1 MKASLALKFDPFYT
15 PLFFRLSL
23 SLSLHNC
30 HHSRLSDPNP
40 SPDSGIAN
48 FLRGDSA
55 SLRLL
60 IGGLAGSLR
69 CAVT

>member
-1 MKASLALKFDPFYT
+1 MKASLALNFDPFYT
-15 PLFFRLSL
+15 PLFFRL